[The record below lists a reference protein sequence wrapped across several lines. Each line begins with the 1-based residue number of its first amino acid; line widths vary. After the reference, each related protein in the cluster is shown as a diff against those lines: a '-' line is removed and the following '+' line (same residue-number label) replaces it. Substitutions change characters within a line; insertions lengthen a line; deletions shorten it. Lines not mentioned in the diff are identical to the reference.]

1 MRNAVVI
8 AAAGLVAA
16 ASVMLWPSQST
27 ELVGTSVEGPG
38 GSIPGSLT
46 GGQQRHPAP
55 RATANAPADVYRDAV
70 SRFEIGYAG
79 GVLVNED
86 TRRVLEMVASNSGE
100 PANEVDLQKFEAAL
114 AKNLPHEE
122 VSRIMSLT
130 RGYLAYSV
138 EMNKE
143 VPVTG
148 VPESLAEVDAT
159 MSRIDGIRRRH
170 FDAGTQQALFGPH
183 DRYAR
188 LVAEAGFVERDPVLT
203 GEQKIARLSALRA
216 QLPAE
221 QQALISA
228 PPPSAQGS

>member
-1 MRNAVVI
+1 MRNVAVI

-16 ASVMLWPSQST
+16 ASVLLWPRESPGLVASSVQGLGGSTKGLAPARQSHVAAGSSDT
-27 ELVGTSVEGPG
+27 APG
-38 GSIPGSLT
+38 G
-46 GGQQRHPAP
+46 
-55 RATANAPADVYRDAV
+55 VYREAV

-100 PANEVDLQKFEAAL
+100 PASEADLQRFEAAL
-114 AKNLPHEE
+114 ATNLPHEE

-170 FDAGTQQALFGPH
+170 FDADTQQALFGPH

-188 LVAEAGFVERDPVLT
+188 LVDEAGFVERDPALS

-228 PPPSAQGS
+228 PAISHGS